1 MKISKKVVLI
11 GHFGVGKSS
20 LIRRFVENT
29 FSDDYKVT
37 IGVHIFKKSVPIPEE
52 GKDVSLVIWDLE
64 GNDDIRE
71 TRLSYLLGTN
81 AYIYVFDVSRPTTYK
96 DIDSD
101 ILYLKEKCP
110 TAPIKIVGNKED
122 LLTKKQIGD
131 LNEKIESF
139 IDFFT
144 SAKTG
149 NKVDE
154 LFSKLALELINK

>member
-37 IGVHIFKKSVPIPEE
+37 IGVHIFKKNVAIPEE
-52 GKDVSLVIWDLE
+52 DKDVSLVIWDLE
-64 GNDDIRE
+64 GNDDIKD
-71 TRLSYLLGTN
+71 TRSSYLLGTN
-81 AYIYVFDVSRPTTYK
+81 AYIYVFDVSRPATYNTIST
-96 DIDSD
+96 DIE
-101 ILYLKEKCP
+101 YLKKHSDK
-110 TAPIKIVGNKED
+110 TLIKVVGNKQD
-122 LLTKKQIGD
+122 LLTKEQVMD
-131 LNEKIESF
+131 LSREIEPLV
-139 IDFFT
+139 DFFT

-154 LFSKLALELINK
+154 LFSKLAAQLIQ

>member
-37 IGVHIFKKSVPIPEE
+37 IGVHIFKKNVAIPNDD
-52 GKDVSLVIWDLE
+52 KDVSLVIWDLE
-64 GNDDIRE
+64 GNDNIRD

-96 DIDSD
+96 SISGDID
-101 ILYLKEKCP
+101 YLKAQCKD
-110 TAPIKIVGNKED
+110 TPIKIVGNKED
-122 LLTKKQIGD
+122 LLNKEQLKD
-131 LNEKIESF
+131 LNEEIEPLV
-139 IDFFT
+139 DFFT

-154 LFSKLALELINK
+154 LFSKLAKELIS

>member
-37 IGVHIFKKSVPIPEE
+37 IGVHIFKKSVAIPEE

-64 GNDDIRE
+64 GNDDIRD
-71 TRLSYLLGTN
+71 TRTSYLLGTS
-81 AYIYVFDVSRPTTYK
+81 AYIYVFDVTRPATYNT
-96 DIDSD
+96 IGSD
-101 ILYLKEKCP
+101 IEYLKQHSDK
-110 TAPIKIVGNKED
+110 TPIRIVGNKED
-122 LLTKKQIGD
+122 LLTKEQIKD
-131 LNEKIESF
+131 LNGEIEPL

-154 LFSKLALELINK
+154 LFSKLAMELI

>member
-1 MKISKKVVLI
+1 MKTSKKVVLI

-37 IGVHIFKKSVPIPEE
+37 IGVHIFKKNVPIPKEDKE
-52 GKDVSLVIWDLE
+52 VSLVIWDLE
-64 GNDDIRE
+64 GNDDIRD

-81 AYIYVFDVSRPTTYK
+81 AYIYVFDVSRPATYK
-96 DIDSD
+96 TIGNDIK
-101 ILYLKEKCP
+101 YLKKQRND
-110 TAPIKIVGNKED
+110 TPIKIVGNKED
-122 LLTKKQIGD
+122 LLNKEQIKD
-131 LNEKIESF
+131 LNEKIEPF

-154 LFSKLALELINK
+154 LFSKLAKELIQ